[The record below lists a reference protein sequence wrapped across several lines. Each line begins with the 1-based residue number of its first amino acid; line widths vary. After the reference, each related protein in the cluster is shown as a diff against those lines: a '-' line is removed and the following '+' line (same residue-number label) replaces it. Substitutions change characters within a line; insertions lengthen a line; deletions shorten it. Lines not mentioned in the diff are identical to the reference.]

1 MARATESPF
10 TVLALNRGGATLKF
24 GVYAVLG
31 TRVDAL
37 REGQA
42 DTVAEIAAQLSAS
55 KLPRLD
61 AVGHRIAHGG
71 PQLREHQRVDDGLLQ
86 QLARATPCAPQ
97 ALPATLQVLQA
108 AQVTWPRPPHLA
120 CFDTAFHTTLPELA
134 RALPLPAALRAQGV
148 ERLGGHG
155 LSCASIVQQLVPGLP
170 ARVIVAHLGHS
181 ASVTALKDGKAID
194 NSMSLTPGGGLISA
208 THGGDIDP
216 GVLFH
221 LQRSQRLDAAAL
233 QALVDTQS
241 GLLGISGLSGD
252 LHALQAAASAEP
264 PHAGAQLAIALFCQS
279 VAKQVAAMWTVLGGL
294 DLLVFTG
301 GIGENDPA
309 VRAAVCHGLRGFNL
323 NIDDARNRRAAALAI
338 HGATSRVAVQ
348 VRPAQEGAQIARE
361 ARLLLVPQPA

>member
-1 MARATESPF
+1 MARATETPF
-10 TVLALNRGGATLKF
+10 TVLALNRGAATLKF
-24 GVYAVLG
+24 GVYAATG

-42 DTVAEIAAQLSAS
+42 ESVADVAAQLAAT

-61 AVGHRIAHGG
+61 AVGHRIVHGG
-71 PQLREHQRVDDGLLQ
+71 PQLREHQRVDGGLLQ
-86 QLARATPCAPQ
+86 QLTQATPYAPQ
-97 ALPATLQVLQA
+97 ALPAALQA
-108 AQVTWPRPPHLA
+108 LQEAQAAWPRQPHVA
-120 CFDTAFHTTLPELA
+120 CLDTAFHATLPEAA

-181 ASVTALKDGKAID
+181 ASVTALKDGKSVD
-194 NSMSLTPGGGLISA
+194 NSMSLTPGGGLVSA

-221 LQRSQRLDAAAL
+221 LQRSQRLDAVAL

-252 LHALQAAASAEP
+252 MRTLQAAAAAEP
-264 PHAGAQLAIALFCQS
+264 PHAGAQLAITLFCQS

-301 GIGENDPA
+301 GIGENDAA

-323 NIDDARNRRAAALAI
+323 NIDDARNRRSAALAI

-348 VRPAQEGAQIARE
+348 VRPSQEGAQMARE